1 MSSRR
6 IDDLVALETRVREGL
21 HRVQRDVSALGTDVA
36 RLVEA
41 WRPEALAQ
49 HLASSAASRTRT
61 ALRSSPR
68 RAQDFLAS
76 MGTWLSRSAGNAA
89 PDSDKAD

>member
-1 MSSRR
+1 MPSRR
-6 IDDLVALETRVREGL
+6 VDDLAALETRVREGL
-21 HRVQRDVSALGTDVA
+21 HRVQRDVSSLGTDVA

-41 WRPEALAQ
+41 WRPEVLTQ
-49 HLASSAASRTRT
+49 HLASSAASRART